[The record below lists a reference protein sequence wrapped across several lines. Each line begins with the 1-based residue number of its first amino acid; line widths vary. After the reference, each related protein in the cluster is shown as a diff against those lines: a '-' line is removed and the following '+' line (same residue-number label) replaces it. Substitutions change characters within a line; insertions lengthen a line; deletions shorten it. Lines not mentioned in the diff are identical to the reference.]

1 MYFKTW
7 WILFQANIAQ
17 QTEYD
22 RGKVLNEGTGII
34 GLNSIFQSKSQYN
47 AKTNARK
54 SDTVEANCIL
64 KYNHKLASLTVTY
77 VQLPCAVIVAF
88 HQIRTYPKTL
98 CTYVINLINYWIRL
112 SEDDGQ
118 NLFKCSIESKKRTER
133 KRPAKQHKANIR
145 PSTQI
150 FLPTLIQCCLRVQA
164 GGIPLR
170 ASERR
175 CHVS

>member
-1 MYFKTW
+1 MQKP
-7 WILFQANIAQ
+7 
-17 QTEYD
+17 
-22 RGKVLNEGTGII
+22 
-34 GLNSIFQSKSQYN
+34 
-47 AKTNARK
+47 NARK

-64 KYNHKLASLTVTY
+64 KYNHKLASLAVTY
-77 VQLPCAVIVAF
+77 VQLPCTVIVAF

-98 CTYVINLINYWIRL
+98 CTNLINYWIRL

-118 NLFKCSIESKKRTER
+118 NLFKCSIERKKRKER
-133 KRPAKQHKANIR
+133 KRPAKQRKASIR

-150 FLPTLIQCCLRVQA
+150 FLPPLIQCCPTVQA
-164 GGIPLR
+164 GGIQLR